1 MKLGGVVATLVL
13 MLPMACLSQ
22 GTTLEEKVRA
32 VFLQE
37 LSTPDRQ
44 NNLRQLGEDN
54 EIVQALIGL
63 ASRHRHAKERT
74 GEFKVLNGVVASLG
88 EYRAR
93 SRSANEL
100 LSSLLTDQMVHENV
114 RALAARALGQI
125 DPEANKQALLNALDP
140 TGYLIIRVYAAEGLA
155 QTRDPKALKALER
168 YILEER
174 EVFVRAKFQNGA
186 EAMRANGVKPN

>member
-93 SRSANEL
+93 SANEL
-100 LSSLLTDQMVHENV
+100 LSSLLTDQIVHENV

-155 QTRDPKALKALER
+155 QTRDPEALKALER

-174 EVFVRAKFQNGA
+174 DVFVRAKLTVQRQCVR
-186 EAMRANGVKPN
+186 MV

>member
-93 SRSANEL
+93 SANEL
-100 LSSLLTDQMVHENV
+100 LSSLLTDQIVHENV

-155 QTRDPKALKALER
+155 QTRDPEALKALER

-174 EVFVRAKFQNGA
+174 DVFVRAKFQNGA

>member
-22 GTTLEEKVRA
+22 GTTLKEKVRA

-93 SRSANEL
+93 SANEL
-100 LSSLLTDQMVHENV
+100 LSSLLTDQIVHENV

-155 QTRDPKALKALER
+155 QTRDPEALKALER

-174 EVFVRAKFQNGA
+174 DVFVRTKFQNGA